1 MRSGRLQK
9 RTKAPPE
16 LPGFNPK
23 GTDSR
28 MATLVNFFLPDSLSE
43 GSSER
48 DLGYQAIMMTL
59 IIMAAAISYS
69 IAYIRWEFYVGIAVL
84 WGNTAALSLV
94 PVTIKN
100 GAPPSVGAK
109 ITSTVMLVLI
119 SLLVAF
125 DGGITSITTP
135 WFAVA
140 PLVALLLTEKWFAG
154 LITGVTVVEIVLV
167 YTLQVTGAVSF
178 PSGIAEVMV
187 GEARVTSYAGFVL
200 VIFGVAVVFKNRQ
213 MRAMKKAKSATEE
226 AKAQKEETEE
236 MAERLKRQK
245 DSVEEQ
251 VEEATQELQAQ
262 KDALSKHVSQML
274 EAMSRFADGD
284 LSVRVR
290 TDRDDEIGDLFD
302 GFNQAVGSV
311 QQILSDVKEATRQT
325 ASTADQISSS
335 SDQMAASAE
344 EQSAQSEEVAAAVE
358 ELNQT
363 IGENAKCVQSVADAA
378 SDGTRQ
384 AEKGQEVVSEATA
397 KIKEIADDVQD
408 TAETIGRLQDSS
420 EQISTVVETIDE
432 IAGQTNLLALNAAI
446 EAARAGGDKAGS
458 ETGQGFAVVAE
469 EVRELADETDQATS
483 EISSIIGEVQSEIEE
498 AVQAARRS
506 SSNAEEGIDLSE
518 KASETLGEIVSS
530 IERVEQKADEIAAAS
545 EEQSTTSEEI
555 AQSVQSISTAA
566 QQSAAGVTQVSD
578 VAGELESVTGKLQR
592 RLQRF
597 TVDEEG
603 SGAGEAETGETAG
616 PAGSGRTGAVSGG
629 RPLGDGAQAA

>member
-1 MRSGRLQK
+1 
-9 RTKAPPE
+9 
-16 LPGFNPK
+16 
-23 GTDSR
+23 
-28 MATLVNFFLPDSLSE
+28 MATLVNFFLPDSLPE

-48 DLGYQAIMMTL
+48 DLGYLAIMMTL
-59 IIMAAAISYS
+59 IIMAAATSYS
-69 IAYIRWEFYVGIAVL
+69 VAYIRWEFYVGIAIL
-84 WGNTAALSLV
+84 WGSTAALSLV
-94 PVTIKN
+94 PVIIKN

-140 PLVALLLTEKWFAG
+140 PLMALLLTGKRFAG

-167 YTLQVTGAVSF
+167 YTLQVTGAVSL

-187 GEARVTSYAGFVL
+187 GEARVSSYAGFVL

-213 MRAMKKAKSATEE
+213 MRAMKKAESATEE

-262 KDALSKHVSQML
+262 KDALAEHAGRML
-274 EAMSRFADGD
+274 KAMNRFADGD
-284 LSVRVR
+284 LRVRVR
-290 TDRDDEIGDLFD
+290 TDREDEIGDLFD
-302 GFNQAVGSV
+302 GFNRAVGSV
-311 QQILSDVKEATRQT
+311 QETLRDVKETTEQT
-325 ASTADQISSS
+325 KSTADQISASS
-335 SDQMAASAE
+335 EQMAASAE

-363 IGENAKCVQSVADAA
+363 IGENAKSVQSVADAA
-378 SDGTRQ
+378 NDGTRQ

-397 KIKEIADDVQD
+397 KIKEIAADVQD
-408 TAETIGRLQDSS
+408 TADTIGRLQDSS
-420 EQISTVVETIDE
+420 DQISTVVETIDE

-446 EAARAGGDKAGS
+446 EAARAGGDGTGS

-483 EISSIIGEVQSEIEE
+483 EISSIIEEVQSEIDK

-555 AQSVQSISTAA
+555 ARSVQSISTAA
-566 QQSAAGVTQVSD
+566 QQSAAGVTKVSD
-578 VAGELESVTGKLQR
+578 TAGQLEGITGKLQR
-592 RLQRF
+592 RLQSF
-597 TVDEEG
+597 TVEERSEKEEAMSRGAQDENDSRRSKNG
-603 SGAGEAETGETAG
+603 RV
-616 PAGSGRTGAVSGG
+616 SGRGQV
-629 RPLGDGAQAA
+629 GDGAPNV

>member
-1 MRSGRLQK
+1 
-9 RTKAPPE
+9 
-16 LPGFNPK
+16 
-23 GTDSR
+23 
-28 MATLVNFFLPDSLSE
+28 MATLVNFFLPASLPE

-48 DLGYQAIMMTL
+48 RLGYLAIAMAL
-59 IIMAAAISYS
+59 AIMAATIVYS
-69 IAYIRWEFYVGIAVL
+69 ALYVRWGFYSGIAVL
-84 WGNTAALSLV
+84 WGGAVAFFFV
-94 PVTIKN
+94 PVLTAS
-100 GAPPSVGAK
+100 GAPPSIGAK
-109 ITSTVMLVLI
+109 LTSVIMLVLI
-119 SLLVAF
+119 SLLMVL
-125 DGGITSITTP
+125 DGGVASQAAP
-135 WFAVA
+135 WLVVA
-140 PLVALLLTEKWFAG
+140 PLTGLLLAERWFAG
-154 LITGVTVVEIVLV
+154 LLAGISAVEIISIHAL
-167 YTLQVTGAVSF
+167 GAAGVVSF
-178 PSGIAEVMV
+178 PYGVAEGMV
-187 GEARVTSYAGFVL
+187 GEARAVSYAGFV
-200 VIFGVAVVFKNRQ
+200 GVVFVIALIFKGRQ
-213 MRAMKKAKSATEE
+213 EEAMQSANAATEE
-226 AKAQKEETEE
+226 ARAQKEEAEK
-236 MAERLKRQK
+236 MAERLEKQK
-245 DSVEEQ
+245 SSVEKQ

-262 KDALSKHVSQML
+262 KDALSEHVSQML

-363 IGENAKCVQSVADAA
+363 IGENAKSVQSVAEAA
-378 SDGTRQ
+378 GEGSRQ
-384 AEKGQEVVSEATA
+384 ARNGQEVVSEATA
-397 KIKEIADDVQD
+397 KIKEIAADVQD

-446 EAARAGGDKAGS
+446 EAARAGGDEAGT

-483 EISSIIGEVQSEIEE
+483 EISSIIGEVQSEIDE
-498 AVQAARRS
+498 AVEAARRS
-506 SSNAEEGIDLSE
+506 SQNAKDGIDLSE
-518 KASETLGEIVSS
+518 KASETLSEIVSS

-603 SGAGEAETGETAG
+603 RGPGEAETGETAG
-616 PAGSGRTGAVSGG
+616 PAGLGRTGAVSGG